1 MILHF
6 APDRESPSVPP
17 SMQPGLFAL
26 PLWFDL
32 GATFAFALTG
42 ALAAIRRGYDIVG
55 VFFLALVS
63 SIGGGLI
70 RDGVF
75 IPGSGATPLLTD
87 PRYIELIVA
96 ATIAG
101 ALFGRH
107 VKKFHRLIAVIDA
120 VGLGAYAAF
129 GTQKALVAGLAVPA
143 AILVGVINAAGG
155 GLLRDIITRQEPL
168 VFKPGQ
174 FYVLT
179 ALAGAVVFVFFTVE
193 LEIDATLAAL
203 AAIVSTFLFRV
214 LTIAFNWRTTPVGAP
229 GNGEGDA
236 AP

>member
-1 MILHF
+1 MILRF
-6 APDRESPSVPP
+6 APGGESPSVRP

-87 PRYIELIVA
+87 PR
-96 ATIAG
+96 
-101 ALFGRH
+101 
-107 VKKFHRLIAVIDA
+107 
-120 VGLGAYAAF
+120 
-129 GTQKALVAGLAVPA
+129 
-143 AILVGVINAAGG
+143 
-155 GLLRDIITRQEPL
+155 
-168 VFKPGQ
+168 
-174 FYVLT
+174 
-179 ALAGAVVFVFFTVE
+179 
-193 LEIDATLAAL
+193 
-203 AAIVSTFLFRV
+203 
-214 LTIAFNWRTTPVGAP
+214 
-229 GNGEGDA
+229 
-236 AP
+236 

>member
-1 MILHF
+1 MHGDTF
-6 APDRESPSVPP
+6 
-17 SMQPGLFAL
+17 QL
-26 PLWFDL
+26 PAFFDL

-42 ALAAIRRGYDIVG
+42 ALAAIKRGYDIVG

-63 SIGGGLI
+63 AIGGGLI

-75 IPGSGATPLLTD
+75 LPDRGATPLLTD

-96 ATIAG
+96 ATIVG

-107 VKKFHRLIAVIDA
+107 VKKFHRLIALIDA
-120 VGLGAYAAF
+120 LGLGAYAAF
-129 GTQKALVAGLAVPA
+129 GTQKALGAGLAVPA

-179 ALAGAVVFVFFTVE
+179 ALAGAVVFVFLNVH
-193 LEIDATLAAL
+193 LDVAATAAAL
-203 AAIVSTFLFRV
+203 AAVVATFLFRV
-214 LTIAFNWRTTPVGAP
+214 LTIAFNWRTAPVGEP
-229 GNGEGDA
+229 GEGL
-236 AP
+236 